1 MENLYIH
8 EIRNSYK
15 PLSLA
20 SVHEI
25 LGYIAKYDGFVK
37 FMIDLNSIAFLS
49 AVEYMAD
56 DADEGKIDYYNVGI
70 HWHTNIGSIE
80 TSEYKFFISKE
91 SAAELYTLGS
101 LHLDSLAEYV
111 KWK

>member
-8 EIRNSYK
+8 EIHNNYK

-25 LGYIAKYDGFVK
+25 LGYIAKYNGFVK
-37 FMIDLNSIAFLS
+37 FTIDLNGIAFLS

-56 DADEGKIDYYNVGI
+56 DADEGKIDYYDVGI
-70 HWHTNIGSIE
+70 HWHTSVVSIE
-80 TSEYKFFISKE
+80 TSEYKFCISKE

>member
-25 LGYIAKYDGFVK
+25 LGYIAKYNGFVK
-37 FMIDLNSIAFLS
+37 FMINLNGIAFLS
-49 AVEYMAD
+49 AVEYMTD
-56 DADEGKIDYYNVGI
+56 DADEGKIDYYDVGI
-70 HWHTNIGSIE
+70 HWHTSAVSIE

>member
-8 EIRNSYK
+8 EIRSNYK

-20 SVHEI
+20 NIHEI
-25 LGYIAKYDGFVK
+25 LGYIAKYNDFVK
-37 FMIDLNSIAFLS
+37 FMIDLNGIVFLS
-49 AVEYMAD
+49 AAYIAND
-56 DADEGKIDYYNVGI
+56 TYEGKIDYYNIVI
-70 HWHTNIGSIE
+70 HWHTDIGSIE

-101 LHLDSLAEYV
+101 LHLDSLVEYV

>member
-8 EIRNSYK
+8 EIRNNYK

-25 LGYIAKYDGFVK
+25 LGYIVKYNGFVK
-37 FMIDLNSIAFLS
+37 FTIDLNGLVFLS

-56 DADEGKIDYYNVGI
+56 DADEGKIDYYDVGI
-70 HWHTNIGSIE
+70 HWHPNIGSIE

-101 LHLDSLAEYV
+101 LHLASLMEYI

>member
-8 EIRNSYK
+8 EICSNYR
-15 PLSLA
+15 PLSL
-20 SVHEI
+20 VNIHEI
-25 LGYIAKYDGFVK
+25 LGYIAKYNGFVK
-37 FMIDLNSIAFLS
+37 FTIDLNGLVFLS
-49 AVEYMAD
+49 VVEYMAD
-56 DADEGKIDYYNVGI
+56 DVDEGKIDYYNVGI

-101 LHLDSLAEYV
+101 LHLDSLVEYV